1 MGWMEWDS
9 NELSDRVAAGE
20 TDSVEAV
27 VERAFVIPRKWESI
41 VWAKRRMPAFAGMTR
56 DGVR

>member
-9 NELSDRVAAGE
+9 NELSDRITAGE
-20 TDSVEAV
+20 TDSVGPV
-27 VERAFVIPRKWESI
+27 VDRAFVIPAQAGIHRLG
-41 VWAKRRMPAFAGMTR
+41 KRWMPAFAGMTQ